1 MIERTIKMKK
11 IVKIAASL
19 LCAAVIMTVCSVCAL
34 AAEQNENAEDTAKA
48 VAVAAAEEEKAE
60 ADGEKDVASSKSIAA
75 AVIIAVA
82 SGVGAIAMALAVY
95 KSVDSTA
102 RQPEAANGIRTTMMM
117 GLVFIE
123 TAIIYALIVAILVI
137 FVL

>member
-1 MIERTIKMKK
+1 MIERTIKMKR

-34 AAEQNENAEDTAKA
+34 AAEQNETAEDTAKA
-48 VAVAAAEEEKAE
+48 VAVAATEEKTE

-82 SGVGAIAMALAVY
+82 SGVGALAMALAVY

-102 RQPEAANGIRTTMMM
+102 RQPEAASGIRTTMMM